1 MADVVNRE
9 QAEYWNDQAGAKWVA
24 LQSFIDAQIGPL
36 GLEAMERLGA
46 IEGGRILDLG
56 CGCGSTTLE
65 LARRVG
71 NAGAVLGVDLSRP
84 MLDRAAQSAR
94 EAGVTN
100 ATFRQADVQSEAFG
114 QRFDAA
120 FSRFGVMFFEDPVAA
135 FSNVRTTLRAGGTLS
150 FVCWRAMDQNEW
162 MMVPAMAALRHL
174 PPPDLPAPGAPGPF
188 AFADSERV
196 EKILGEAGFVDV
208 EIEQIDREL
217 SVGSGRPLA
226 EIVEVVMQMGPAGRL
241 LQNAGDET
249 KRLVAGSIT
258 EALKPYGGDGGLKM
272 KGSAWLVRGRAA

>member
-1 MADVVNRE
+1 MGDIVNRE
-9 QAEYWNDQAGAKWVA
+9 QAEYWNERAGAKWVA

-36 GLEAMERLGA
+36 GLEAIERLGA
-46 IEGGRILDLG
+46 IEGARVLDLG

-71 NAGAVLGVDLSRP
+71 DAGAVLGVDLSRP
-84 MLDRAAQSAR
+84 MLDRAARSAR
-94 EAGVTN
+94 ESGVTN
-100 ATFRQADVQSEAFG
+100 AVFRQADVQSEGFDEE
-114 QRFDAA
+114 FDAA
-120 FSRFGVMFFEDPVAA
+120 FSRFGVMFFADPVAA
-135 FSNVRTTLRAGGTLS
+135 FSNVRRTLRAGGTLS

-188 AFADSERV
+188 AFAERERV
-196 EKILGEAGFVDV
+196 EKILATAGFVDV
-208 EIEQIDREL
+208 AIERLDREL

-241 LQNAGDET
+241 LQDAGDET
-249 KRLVAGSIT
+249 KQRVAESIT
-258 EALKPYGGDGGLKM
+258 EALKPFGGDGGLKM
-272 KGSAWLVRGRAA
+272 KGASWLVQARAA